1 LAHSTMIRKWKWL
14 FVNRCACKNPIYTWR
29 IFLKSCQDGTNTS
42 VWWGI
47 MHKNK
52 DTSLE

>member
-1 LAHSTMIRKWKWL
+1 MAIRERL
-14 FVNRCACKNPIYTWR
+14 CIQEPDFNVTD
-29 IFLKSCQDGTNTS
+29 FLKSCQDGTNTL

-52 DTSLE
+52 GTSLE

>member
-1 LAHSTMIRKWKWL
+1 MTD
-14 FVNRCACKNPIYTWR
+14 
-29 IFLKSCQDGTNTS
+29 FLKWCQDGTNTS